1 MFKKIKYLSV
11 FLAIIFL
18 TLILSSVQAQKAQ
31 EKGAKMNNREITVR
45 WLGHS
50 CFMIS
55 DSVKIVTDPF
65 DKRVGYPVPDVNA
78 DIVLISHEHS
88 DHNNVSAIKGKPEI
102 IRGEKEQTKKGI
114 IFKAVKTSHGDGRG
128 ENYIRLWEF
137 EGMRFAHFGDLGVDL
152 ADSQYKEIG
161 SVDVV
166 FIPVG
171 GYYTIDAGQ
180 ATKIINKL
188 NPKVVFPMH
197 YKTEVMGSGFPIS
210 GIEPFLKGKRNVNKV
225 GKNSVSLKKDSL
237 PKEMTIFV
245 LEYE

>member
-1 MFKKIKYLSV
+1 MFKKIKYSTI
-11 FLAIIFL
+11 FLAVIFL
-18 TLILSSVQAQKAQ
+18 TLVLGTAQAQKAQ
-31 EKGAKMNNREITVR
+31 EKGAKMDNEEITVR

-65 DKRVGYPVPDVNA
+65 DKRVGYPVPDVSA
-78 DIVLISHEHS
+78 DIVLVSHEHS

-102 IRGEKEQTKKGI
+102 IRGATSKTVKGI
-114 IFKAVKTSHGDGRG
+114 DFEFLKTSHGEGRG
-128 ENYIRLWEF
+128 DNYVRLWEF

-152 ADSQYKEIG
+152 TDSQYKEIG

-171 GYYTIDAGQ
+171 GYYTIDAEQ

-188 NPKVVFPMH
+188 NPRVVFPMH
-197 YKTEVMGSGFPIS
+197 YKTEAVGSSFPIS
-210 GIEPFLKGKRNVNKV
+210 GIVPFIKGKKNVNKV

-237 PKEMTIFV
+237 PKEVTIF
-245 LEYE
+245 LLKYE